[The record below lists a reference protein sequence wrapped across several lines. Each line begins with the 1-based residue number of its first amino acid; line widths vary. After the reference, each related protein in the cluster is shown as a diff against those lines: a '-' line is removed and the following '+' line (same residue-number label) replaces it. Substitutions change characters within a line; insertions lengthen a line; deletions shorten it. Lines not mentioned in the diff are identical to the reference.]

1 MTGLRGWATV
11 LLLAGFAVV
20 GVFVVAGSLVLAAT
34 VGGIGWLGDFLAD
47 GLVWVALVAGVMALL
62 PGVALVLLAR
72 RRRAGLV
79 LGTLYGALVVA
90 LTATHVREDSL
101 LLVAH
106 LAGLALVL
114 CAFPL
119 EDAVDSAA

>member
-34 VGGIGWLGDFLAD
+34 VGGIGWLGDLLAD

-62 PGVALVLLAR
+62 PGVALVLLA
-72 RRRAGLV
+72 
-79 LGTLYGALVVA
+79 
-90 LTATHVREDSL
+90 
-101 LLVAH
+101 
-106 LAGLALVL
+106 GLALVL